1 MPSDPPHG
9 THSPTPG
16 GVDRGQDP
24 GDELLVPFGAPPA
37 DASGGEGDTPP
48 AGPGR
53 GGAATPGGRGRRR
66 RARSALRPL
75 WWSMPVVVVL
85 ALAATF
91 LTGLHVWS
99 AASVRAYQDTGYD
112 RARTGFE
119 GQLTWTRSGPEAW
132 VADYNLGST
141 LLVQGYLDVGVAH
154 LERAMETVPR
164 ATEVAPGYIE
174 SYSYECRVRTNLALG
189 LEGQGDAQAADLEWA
204 GAADLY
210 ERSSELLSPCRSID
224 TSQPQSGDPQSGDPQ
239 SGADGG
245 GQSGDPQSGSD
256 GGEDGEPQSG
266 PDGGGQG
273 EPQSGADGG
282 EDGEPQSGQDGGA
295 SPEPSGSEGG
305 SSGGDSSGEP
315 SADPSAE
322 PGEGSSGEP
331 SADPSGQAGTGQQGD
346 PGEEAENA
354 KDRLDGKARDARER
368 AEGRSPSPQPSGDPS
383 PEPST
388 APSGEPT
395 SGSSPQPTPG
405 GDPTGSPSGNPT
417 PTPSASPTPDPFG
430 NETDQQRRRRQEL
443 ERQLEQSRNDQ
454 GNSYDQNRSGLPN
467 GGW

>member
-1 MPSDPPHG
+1 MPSDPPD
-9 THSPTPG
+9 THAPTPG
-16 GVDRGQDP
+16 GADRAQHSD
-24 GDELLVPFGAPPA
+24 DELLVPFGAPPA

-48 AGPGR
+48 SGPGR
-53 GGAATPGGRGRRR
+53 GGTPTPGGRGRRR

-75 WWSMPVVVVL
+75 WWSMPIVVVL
-85 ALAATF
+85 ALAAIF

-189 LEGQGDAQAADLEWA
+189 LEGQGDALAEDLEWA

-210 ERSSELLSPCRSID
+210 ERSSDLLSPCRSID
-224 TSQPQSGDPQSGDPQ
+224 TSQPQSGDPQSGSGGGGQSGDPQ
-239 SGADGG
+239 SGAGED

-266 PDGGGQG
+266 
-273 EPQSGADGG
+273 
-282 EDGEPQSGQDGGA
+282 QDGGA
-295 SPEPSGSEGG
+295 SPEPSDSEGG
-305 SSGGDSSGEP
+305 SSGGGSSGGPSADPSSGPSGDSSGEP
-315 SADPSAE
+315 DTDPSAE

-331 SADPSGQAGTGQQGD
+331 STDPSGQAGAGQQGD
-346 PGEEAENA
+346 PGEEAESA

-368 AEGRSPSPQPSGDPS
+368 ADGRSPSPQSSGDPS
-383 PEPST
+383 PEPSA
-388 APSGEPT
+388 APSGEPST
-395 SGSSPQPTPG
+395 GSSSQPTPS
-405 GDPTGSPSGNPT
+405 GDSTGSPSGDPT

-430 NETDQQRRRRQEL
+430 NETDQQRQRRQEL
-443 ERQLEQSRNDQ
+443 ERQLEQSRSDQ